1 MDFELTEEQEL
12 IQEMTRRF
20 LEERCT
26 MGKVRQLLDDPT
38 GFDRDDW
45 REAAELGWT
54 GILVPEKY
62 GGGGSGETPIGD
74 LVVIAEELGR
84 ALQPGPFLPTNVV
97 TYAIAE
103 FGSEEQAEKI
113 LTGLASGEQIGT
125 WCFAEPGGRWDAEAI
140 QLEARPQGDGFVLR
154 GTKSFVQDAHV
165 ADHLLAAART
175 AGGLTQFLVPVGA
188 AGITVKLMGSIDLGR
203 RLAEVTFEDVE
214 VSSSSVLGEVDGA
227 ADAIERQLQLALVLQ
242 CAETVGVT
250 ERTLE
255 FTLEYANDRIA
266 FGRPIGSYQALKH
279 RFADMKMWLEASAGT
294 ATGATES
301 VQAGAP
307 DAAKLVSVAKA
318 YIGDASVAII
328 QDCIQMHGGIG
339 QTWENDIHLFL
350 RRATLNA
357 ALFGSPA
364 EHRERLCTLLDI

>member
-1 MDFELTEEQEL
+1 
-12 IQEMTRRF
+12 
-20 LEERCT
+20 
-26 MGKVRQLLDDPT
+26 LL
-38 GFDRDDW
+38 
-45 REAAELGWT
+45 
-54 GILVPEKY
+54 V
-62 GGGGSGETPIGD
+62 
-74 LVVIAEELGR
+74 
-84 ALQPGPFLPTNVV
+84 
-97 TYAIAE
+97 
-103 FGSEEQAEKI
+103 
-113 LTGLASGEQIGT
+113 
-125 WCFAEPGGRWDAEAI
+125 
-140 QLEARPQGDGFVLR
+140 
-154 GTKSFVQDAHV
+154 
-165 ADHLLAAART
+165 AART
-175 AGGLTQFLVPVGA
+175 AGGLTQFLIPAGT
-188 AGITVKLMGSIDLGR
+188 AGITVKLMGSVDLGR

-214 VSSSSVLGEVDGA
+214 VSSSSVLGETDGA
-227 ADAIERQLQLALVLQ
+227 AGAIERQLELALVLQ

-294 ATGATES
+294 ATGAARS

-307 DAAKLVSVAKA
+307 DAAQLVSVAKS

-339 QTWENDIHLFL
+339 QTWENDIHLYL

-364 EHRERLCTLLDI
+364 EHRERLCTLLDV